1 MSDDFNQFTKEAS
14 EKLLSIL
21 NEAKAKVLDTAG
33 DGAEIL
39 VQKLDDALESVQK
52 VLRETKKN
60 IDEKTETD
68 KSE

>member
-1 MSDDFNQFTKEAS
+1 MSDFDQFTKEAT
-14 EKLLSIL
+14 EKLLAIV
-21 NEAKAKVLDTAG
+21 NEAKAKVIDTAG
-33 DGAEIL
+33 DGAELL

-52 VLRETKKN
+52 TLREAKKT